1 MFRVRGF
8 FLFTAILILTTL
20 IFTASA
26 FCQSELWGDL
36 KPGPYGVGF
45 KTIEKFDYSRGF
57 RPKTDYYGAPQEGD
71 RARPIQV
78 CFWYPARTSEDDF
91 RLTYGEYVFPYPED
105 MRFFNMLTGTQNREV
120 GYLLGIT
127 GDQGVVVS
135 LMSAE
140 MGAVKDAEPHEGP
153 FPLII
158 YHQDLARSYCENA
171 ILCEFLASHGFV
183 VATTHQLGSTTLN
196 PAESYSDLL
205 MLIRDKE
212 FVLGSLHDLPYI
224 NHDKTGVLGHAHG
237 GLAALN
243 MRMCNSE
250 IDAVAILEGWSISK
264 AHGEFALQSPLNNFM
279 KMAVPLLVLYGEAEF
294 ETDLSYLDSLKYSE
308 RRSFSFAASPPIN
321 FTHYPMFSVLVD
333 ETQDSISAPLR
344 QTYAVLC
351 DYVLN
356 FFKAELYAD
365 KEAAKFVDT
374 EPTANGIQADLPS
387 AHQYIKQELPPT
399 PEQFISIINNYG
411 AAKAEEI
418 YHKFKALNPELVLF
432 PEANLNAI
440 GYGLLRNNNMEDA
453 IKIFRLNT
461 EAYPNS
467 ANTWDSLAEVL
478 EAMGRNEESISCTK
492 KALEKL
498 PADEGINDNF
508 RETIRQGCRAR
519 LERLEG

>member
-1 MFRVRGF
+1 MFRVKSF
-8 FLFTAILILTTL
+8 FLFSTILILTTFML
-20 IFTASA
+20 TAGA

-57 RPKTDYYGAPQEGD
+57 RSKTDYFGAPQEGN

-78 CFWYPARTSEDDF
+78 CFWYPARTGPDDF

-105 MRFFNMLTGTQNREV
+105 IRFFDALTGIQNREV
-120 GYLLGIT
+120 GYLNGIM

-140 MGAVKDAEPHEGP
+140 MGAVKDAESHEGP

-183 VATTHQLGSTTLN
+183 VATAHQFGANTMN
-196 PAESYSDLL
+196 PEASYSDLL

-212 FVLGSLHDLPYI
+212 FVLGNLHDLPYI
-224 NHDKTGVLGHAHG
+224 DHDKTGVLGHAHG

-250 IDAVAILEGWSISK
+250 IDAVACLEGWSISK
-264 AHGEFALQSPLNNFM
+264 ARSEFAMQSPLNNFM

-294 ETDLSYLDSLKYSE
+294 ETNLSYLDSLKYSE
-308 RRSFSFAASPPIN
+308 RRSFSLAAAPPLG

-333 ETQDSISAPLR
+333 ETQDSIFTPLR
-344 QTYAVLC
+344 QTYMVLC

-365 KEAAKFVDT
+365 QEAAEFMNN
-374 EPTANGIQADLPS
+374 EPIANGIQAALPS

-399 PEQFISIINNYG
+399 PEQFMGIINNNG
-411 AAKAEEI
+411 ASKAEEI
-418 YHKFKALNPELVLF
+418 YHKFKALDPELVLF
-432 PEANLNAI
+432 PEANLNFI

-453 IKIFRLNT
+453 LKIFRLNT

-467 ANTWDSLAEVL
+467 ANTWDSLAETL
-478 EAMGRNEESISCTK
+478 EAMGRTEESISCTK

-498 PADEGINDNF
+498 PTDEGIDDNF
-508 RETIRQGCRAR
+508 REIIRQGCQQR
-519 LERLEG
+519 LERLGG